1 LGATWFEELQI
12 MKFAWHNT
20 IPDLAAWNSAEMEE
34 VELGC
39 YEDLL
44 EADTMF
50 AEFDK
55 LEDEMVV
62 DYP

>member
-1 LGATWFEELQI
+1 LGATRFEELQI
-12 MKFAWHNT
+12 MKFAWRNT
-20 IPDLAAWNSAEMEE
+20 IPDLAAWNSAETEE
-34 VELGC
+34 VDLGC